1 MLLFHLPDEYL
12 WGMGA
17 WVVVGFALL
26 FAILKLRRWRRRRG
40 ARPMFLNF
48 AISLWM
54 VLALVTGVELYFA
67 LFRDTTDAFNQTN
80 VSRRWFTIHADA
92 QAKTLEFSDTEKLPY
107 RESRPVTPDVGEDR
121 RRFVFLGDSFTFGH
135 GIENIQDRFT
145 NRFEARMNEVGA
157 TDCEV
162 ANLAWAGTELHWANA
177 VAKKLIADRYVMDT
191 LVYVMCLNDI
201 ESFTGEGSPYANIGE
216 HSPDADPF
224 LARYKLTPFFSKT
237 YFLNTLYFRVKQ
249 LRTPELRNYYG
260 SIGKEYKGEP
270 WQRMIRVLD
279 EMKAACDRNK
289 TRFVIVV
296 FPFLHNLGEPNNP
309 FEPAHNAIATYGAA
323 ARVPVLDLR
332 DALLPHVDDGLTLNS
347 LDAHPNQ
354 RAHEL
359 AAEALFQFFQTVPDF
374 QASQSDGTVGA
385 EIVK

>member
-17 WVVVGFALL
+17 WIVGGFVVL
-26 FAILKLRRWRRRRG
+26 FLILKLRRWRRKRG
-40 ARPMFLNF
+40 ARPVILNL

-54 VLALVTGVELYFA
+54 MLAVVTGVELYFA

-80 VSRRWFTIHADA
+80 VSRRWFAIHADA
-92 QAKTLEFSDTEKLPY
+92 EAKTLEFSDLQSLPY
-107 RESRPVTPDVGEDR
+107 RETKPVTPEIAEGQ
-121 RRFVFLGDSFTFGH
+121 RRFMFLGDSFTFGH
-135 GIENIQDRFT
+135 GIEDINDRFT
-145 NRFEARMNEVGA
+145 NRLEKRLNETGSGN
-157 TDCEV
+157 CEV

-177 VAKKLIADRYVMDT
+177 VSKKLIADNYDMDT

-224 LARYKLTPFFSKT
+224 LAKYKLTPFFSKT
-237 YFLNTLYFRVKQ
+237 YFLNTMYFRVKQ
-249 LRTPELRNYYG
+249 LQTPELRNYYG
-260 SIGKEYKGEP
+260 SIGKDYEGEP
-270 WQRMIRVLD
+270 WRRMTGVLN
-279 EMKAACDRNK
+279 EMKTACDRNK

-296 FPFLHNLGEPNNP
+296 FPFLHNLGQSDNP
-309 FEPAHNAIATYGAA
+309 FESAHAAVTAYGKDV
-323 ARVPVLDLR
+323 RVPVLDLR
-332 DALLPHVDDGLTLNS
+332 EHLRSHVGEGLTLNS

-359 AAEALFQFFQTVPDF
+359 AAEALFRFLRDIPDF
-374 QASQSDGTVGA
+374 EGGQVDGEVGA
-385 EIVK
+385 DVVK